1 MVDVII
7 VDPPRDGINQK
18 ALEKIISCGVK
29 TMVYISCN
37 PKTQKKRR
45 TSSNRKRL
53 RTENIKNLQP
63 ISKNGTR

>member
-63 ISKNGTR
+63 ISKNGTC